1 MKIYNRAYDD
11 KHNDFKKMWDFLI
24 ADYSNKKEEFIW
36 TLGRL
41 TDWKYGLWHEKKY
54 IPSFL
59 RKNAQL
65 WLNQFD
71 ELVGFAI
78 SEEGDNMFF
87 LFSKQG
93 FEHLYIPM
101 LDWVRNNWTERN
113 ETLVTEVHEF
123 QEDLIRILDVNG
135 FKSKGVVATTRKYFL
150 KDKVDKVTLEEGFY
164 ITDMIINN
172 DFAGKRLL
180 QKNAFRNENTV
191 SELDILAY
199 EYHRESPIYNPYYDL
214 SVVDK
219 NGVHVSGCLAFV
231 DYENRYAEI
240 ERVCTHSEYRRKG
253 LCEAVI
259 KECFRR
265 LKDEGIEY
273 AYITGYSKAAL
284 GLYEKVGE
292 VNSKNWFH
300 YELG

>member
-11 KHNDFKKMWDFLI
+11 KYDDFKKMWDFLI
-24 ADYSNKKEEFIW
+24 ADYSDRKDAFTW

-41 TDWKYGLWHEKKY
+41 TDWKYGLWHENKY
-54 IPSFL
+54 IPSFH

-65 WLNQFD
+65 WLSPFD
-71 ELVGFAI
+71 ELVGFVI

-87 LFSKQG
+87 LFATKG
-93 FEHLYIPM
+93 FEHLYISM
-101 LDWVRNNWTERN
+101 LDWVRDNWIERN
-113 ETLVTEVHEF
+113 ETLLTEVHEF
-123 QEDLIRILDVNG
+123 QEGLIKILEVNG
-135 FKSKGVVATTRKYFL
+135 FKNKGVAATTRKYFL
-150 KDKVDKVTLEEGFY
+150 KDKEDRITLGEGFS
-164 ITDMIINN
+164 ITDMIENN

-191 SELDILAY
+191 NKLDMLAY

-214 SVVDK
+214 SVIDK

-240 ERVCTHSEYRRKG
+240 ERVCTHSDYRRKG

-259 KECFRR
+259 KECFQR
-265 LKDEGIEY
+265 LKEEGIEY
-273 AYITGYSKAAL
+273 AYITGYSNAAN
-284 GLYEKVGE
+284 GLYEKVGA
-292 VNSKNWFH
+292 VTSRKWFQ